1 MTEEIIIDGIN
12 VGECEHS
19 FKQFDDWV
27 GKDVVWCGEDCE

>member
-12 VGECEHS
+12 VGKCEHS

-27 GKDVVWCGEDCE
+27 GKDVVWRGL